1 MANAVKQIEWKR
13 NFDAELN
20 AASETQHVLLDFSAA
35 PM

>member
-13 NFDAELN
+13 AFEPELN
-20 AASETQHVLLDFSAA
+20 AATATEQVLLDFSAA